1 MYRKSSRV
9 CSPPLWFSLQLV
21 LEVFLCFFS
30 LFFFSFFTSASPT
43 CARLFCKCVGVQ
55 GLLEKYAGS
64 SVFLLFFF
72 QLSYLFIYFTKRN
85 APHRDQYIKR
95 PKGTNPK
102 PCSQLF
108 PITYILKH
116 THSTPHS
123 PPFPNGLYML

>member
-1 MYRKSSRV
+1 MYRKSSHV
-9 CSPPLWFSLQLV
+9 CSPPLCFSLQLV

-43 CARLFCKCVGVQ
+43 CAFVLQVCGRSGTFREVCWKQ
-55 GLLEKYAGS
+55 R
-64 SVFLLFFF
+64 FFFFF

-108 PITYILKH
+108 TITYILKH
-116 THSTPHS
+116 THPTPHS